1 MYRRGAG
8 CVRRRAAR
16 TRKWTQKKTKIW
28 LRNSKKKKEKKK
40 SWKKVRKVSYCATKQ
55 SQPQINP
62 SVIRPHAHIWW
73 LELCHYALYTLTLHP
88 AESFVLSV
96 IGAWISWCLW
106 LDTSPFF
113 CFLHWSLMSR
123 FPECSLPSCFIPN
136 PLFWLADRAQL
147 WNSPSQFVSGGN
159 LMSLCPLIIIIVI
172 IIPINVSNS
181 KTRIRLLGGPI
192 LQLFWRL
199 WTCYT
204 TGQLTWNCSSNFKN
218 LFGGRPPWTF
228 CFYQENWGRLCE
240 VIESCG
246 EI

>member
-1 MYRRGAG
+1 M
-8 CVRRRAAR
+8 
-16 TRKWTQKKTKIW
+16 KK
-28 LRNSKKKKEKKK
+28 SKKGELLCDEAVPAANQPF
-40 SWKKVRKVSYCATKQ
+40 SHQTTCTYMMTGTVSLR
-55 SQPQINP
+55 
-62 SVIRPHAHIWW
+62 VIYTNFTSRR
-73 LELCHYALYTLTLHP
+73 ELCAFSHQCVDQLVPVAGHF
-88 AESFVLSV
+88 S
-96 IGAWISWCLW
+96 
-106 LDTSPFF
+106 FF
-113 CFLHWSLMSR
+113 CFLHWSLLSR